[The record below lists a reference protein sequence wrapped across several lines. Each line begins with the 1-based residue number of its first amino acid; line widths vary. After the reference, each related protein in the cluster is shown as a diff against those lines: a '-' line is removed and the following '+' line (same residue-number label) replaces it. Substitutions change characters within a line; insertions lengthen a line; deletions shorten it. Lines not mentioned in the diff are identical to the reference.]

1 MNSGRWSMAQKFIV
15 TFAHCSVVT
24 MWPRR
29 VWAACLP
36 RAPGMCR
43 GGWGQLASPP
53 LFPSFSVLALSLSVF
68 SFSFDFLY
76 IFLSLARRQDNSL
89 YLVVLVGFIW
99 YPSKMCVTFLQSEYA
114 QDRTIWGTVSHF
126 EDAGGRHT
134 CSQSLTGAF
143 VYPEMICRC

>member
-1 MNSGRWSMAQKFIV
+1 MTYGSEIHCYFCSLLGDDYV
-15 TFAHCSVVT
+15 TSASVGCVS
-24 MWPRR
+24 
-29 VWAACLP
+29 AAG
-36 RAPGMCR
+36 PGTCR

-76 IFLSLARRQDNSL
+76 IFLSLARCEDNSL
-89 YLVVLVGFIW
+89 YLVVLVEFIW
-99 YPSKMCVTFLQSEYA
+99 YPSKICVTFLQSEYA